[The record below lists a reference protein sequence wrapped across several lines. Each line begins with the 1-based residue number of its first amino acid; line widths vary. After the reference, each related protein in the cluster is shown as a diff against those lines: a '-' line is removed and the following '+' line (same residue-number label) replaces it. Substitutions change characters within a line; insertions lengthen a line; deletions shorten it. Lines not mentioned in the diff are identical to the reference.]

1 MLNFVAI
8 FPEPFSTQLRILAG
22 LFSFVKGFM
31 LVVLP
36 LCRCG
41 GVVGVIGMR
50 GDWARNRADWEVDC
64 PDFG

>member
-1 MLNFVAI
+1 
-8 FPEPFSTQLRILAG
+8 